1 MTTQLIPLD
10 VITDEVTRRA
20 LFSFLAR
27 YRGDTLR
34 AYQQD
39 LKAYLTWCQ
48 QHELQPLQA
57 QRPHL
62 ELYLRWMEQRNY
74 AAATIGR
81 RFATVAGFY
90 RYAVID
96 GHLPVDPT
104 LAVTRPSVSWEGQR
118 RTVLHPLE
126 FAALLTAAR
135 RDGPHSHALVAL
147 LGMIGLRVGEVCRIN
162 VT

>member
-57 QRPHL
+57 
-62 ELYLRWMEQRNY
+62 
-74 AAATIGR
+74 
-81 RFATVAGFY
+81 
-90 RYAVID
+90 
-96 GHLPVDPT
+96 
-104 LAVTRPSVSWEGQR
+104 
-118 RTVLHPLE
+118 
-126 FAALLTAAR
+126 
-135 RDGPHSHALVAL
+135 
-147 LGMIGLRVGEVCRIN
+147 
-162 VT
+162 